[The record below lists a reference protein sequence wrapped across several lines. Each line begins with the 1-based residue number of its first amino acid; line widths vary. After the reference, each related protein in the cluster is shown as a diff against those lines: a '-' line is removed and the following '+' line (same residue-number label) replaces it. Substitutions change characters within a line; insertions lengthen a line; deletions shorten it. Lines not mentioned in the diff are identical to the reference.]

1 MVGLLFAAAAVVQ
14 VAEGAGEGEEAEARV
29 GHLSDEVVGVG
40 QRLVLGLS
48 VGPFLAEL
56 VCVTAEEDLVTGTVE
71 LASEGADS
79 VG

>member
-14 VAEGAGEGEEAEARV
+14 VAEGAGEGEEAEAGA

-40 QRLVLGLS
+40 EGLVLGLGG
-48 VGPFLAEL
+48 GPFLAEL
-56 VCVTAEEDLVTGTVE
+56 VNVPAEEDFVTGAVE
-71 LASEGADS
+71 LAFQGADA